1 VPFDIVHR
9 TRVYVAL
16 VGKLSR
22 NADDQ
27 GNEPVHVGGPIDP
40 TVHVISST
48 VLPHC
53 LLGKDKQCVDTAF
66 CEIGKYNQ

>member
-1 VPFDIVHR
+1 MPFDIVHR

-48 VLPHC
+48 VGVQFH
-53 LLGKDKQCVDTAF
+53 TAF
-66 CEIGKYNQ
+66 LEKINSV

>member
-1 VPFDIVHR
+1 M
-9 TRVYVAL
+9 AL

-27 GNEPVHVGGPIDP
+27 GNEPVHVSGPIDP

-48 VLPHC
+48 VGVQFHTTFLE
-53 LLGKDKQCVDTAF
+53 KINSV
-66 CEIGKYNQ
+66 

>member
-27 GNEPVHVGGPIDP
+27 GNEPVHVSGPIDP

-48 VLPHC
+48 VGVQFHTTFLE
-53 LLGKDKQCVDTAF
+53 KINSV
-66 CEIGKYNQ
+66 

>member
-1 VPFDIVHR
+1 MPFDIVHR

-27 GNEPVHVGGPIDP
+27 GNEPVHAGGPIDP
-40 TVHVISST
+40 TVSACNKFHRT
-48 VLPHC
+48 AALPSW
-53 LLGKDKQCVDTAF
+53 KR
-66 CEIGKYNQ
+66 

>member
-1 VPFDIVHR
+1 MCLQL
-9 TRVYVAL
+9 AL

-27 GNEPVHVGGPIDP
+27 GNEPVHAGGPIDP

-48 VLPHC
+48 VGVQFH
-53 LLGKDKQCVDTAF
+53 TAF
-66 CEIGKYNQ
+66 LEKINSV